1 MLRLGLPKLW
11 VVLGWELC
19 EGRHKIGL
27 GIGLGLVW
35 GPVGGWEGESLDTSD
50 FGASI

>member
-11 VVLGWELC
+11 WVLGWELC
-19 EGRHKIGL
+19 DRGHEIGS

-35 GPVGGWEGESLDTSD
+35 GPVGGWEGESLDTSG
-50 FGASI
+50 FWASI

>member
-1 MLRLGLPKLW
+1 MLRLGLPKLL
-11 VVLGWELC
+11 VVLRWELC
-19 EGRHKIGL
+19 DRGHEIGL